1 MKSEKETTKKG
12 HTYVQW
18 AAGIIANSIAFTY
31 AMQACWISPV
41 AKVLQSKSSPTGA
54 PLSDSTLGWVA
65 SALPIT
71 AFVFVPI
78 FSFLADKYGRKT
90 SILIMAVPQTLC
102 WVLKLYFASTTSL
115 VIARVCSGIAAG
127 GCFNVVPMYN
137 KEISQDNMRGAM
149 GSLLIVACNMG
160 ILIIFALGAYVEYY
174 TVLYIVAGI
183 PVLTFILMLKCPES
197 PGYLVK
203 IGKYDEALQTLAFLR
218 GLDEDDKSIQNE
230 VNEMKK
236 DDEFYK
242 TMPPLSMIVILK
254 DRAWRKAFIIA
265 ALMNCVQT
273 LSGNFALVSYGVN
286 ILKASGVDLDAELMT
301 LTFPAVMLAGSFLA
315 MVAMERVGRKVLL
328 LAAYLVSAAS
338 LAAVGV
344 VMQQP
349 PGSVPAW
356 LLLAAIL
363 GSMVAF
369 SCGVMPVPYIVMS
382 ELFNIQIRATL
393 MGFVAAQGWGLS
405 FALLAA
411 FAPITAAFGMYAN
424 FYFFAA
430 VQLLGFAAVLVLM
443 PETRGK
449 SIEQLETELKIK

>member
-90 SILIMAVPQTLC
+90 SILIMAVPQTL
-102 WVLKLYFASTTSL
+102 YFASTTSL

-183 PVLTFILMLKCPES
+183 PVLTFILMLK
-197 PGYLVK
+197 
-203 IGKYDEALQTLAFLR
+203 

-242 TMPPLSMIVILK
+242 TMPPLSMI
-254 DRAWRKAFIIA
+254 
-265 ALMNCVQT
+265 
-273 LSGNFALVSYGVN
+273 
-286 ILKASGVDLDAELMT
+286 ASGVDLDAELMT

-315 MVAMERVGRKVLL
+315 MVAMERVGRK
-328 LAAYLVSAAS
+328 
-338 LAAVGV
+338 
-344 VMQQP
+344 
-349 PGSVPAW
+349 
-356 LLLAAIL
+356 
-363 GSMVAF
+363 
-369 SCGVMPVPYIVMS
+369 
-382 ELFNIQIRATL
+382 
-393 MGFVAAQGWGLS
+393 GWGLS